1 MFWRRAYETKI
12 WDRHREA
19 VGRGPTPQAAQE
31 AAEKQWVA
39 EAQGQHEVSR
49 DHPSAA
55 REAASRG
62 KVTDLLLDLP
72 HRDDSDRASES
83 NRWPKRSTDGRA

>member
-1 MFWRRAYETKI
+1 MTEVRTSRTRRTWVEKLMLWPRAYQTKI

-55 REAASRG
+55 R
-62 KVTDLLLDLP
+62 
-72 HRDDSDRASES
+72 
-83 NRWPKRSTDGRA
+83 